1 MFRFLSS
8 SFQHQGWVSQILISD
23 IQWMSERYN
32 WWVRA
37 IDNFQLNSDRNDP
50 IAGGGELLWWR
61 DVFACESHAERH
73 WLRDFHVK
81 RADQDFQWP
90 CSRLGGNSIA
100 LSIFVD
106 ILVELPHIYIFVFI
120 KGSFMWKGLTK
131 TKTNQRCQWPQ
142 SPTGTGRNCE
152 TIQRVGVD

>member
-8 SFQHQGWVSQILISD
+8 SFQHQGWVCQILISD
-23 IQWMSERYN
+23 IQWMSERCI

-81 RADQDFQWP
+81 RADQGFQWP

-106 ILVELPHIYIFVFI
+106 ILGKPSFKKSAVFFNTRP
-120 KGSFMWKGLTK
+120 KPAYGRQGLDWD
-131 TKTNQRCQWPQ
+131 RWA
-142 SPTGTGRNCE
+142 R
-152 TIQRVGVD
+152 IQFSQVHFGAKLDWTDLHD